1 MFLRHW
7 IKHVLATALAVA
19 LCAGIVVDSEVLDS
33 VQSIAADRM
42 LRLASWFPPDS
53 PEAFPQVVIVAMDD
67 EAVDDPFPRAQLA
80 DAIQR
85 LDEAGAR
92 SITLNLDLSER
103 GGASAGQRLARSGRV
118 VLAQADDAPPPHASF
133 ARGASE
139 IGRSSLPLDADGV
152 VRRISNGRP
161 GDGLAPL
168 GQAVLQVAL
177 RDDASAE
184 RASPVHIDA
193 CRRC

>member
-19 LCAGIVVDSEVLDS
+19 VCAGIVIDSEVLDS

-42 LRLASWFPPDS
+42 LRLASGFPPDS
-53 PEAFPQVVIVAMDD
+53 PEAFPQVVIVTMDD

-103 GGASAGQRLARSGRV
+103 GGASAGRRLARAITRSGGI
-118 VLAQADDAPPPHASF
+118 VLAQADAAPPPHASF
-133 ARGASE
+133 ARGASA
-139 IGRSSLPLDADGV
+139 IARSSLPLDADGV

-168 GQAVLQVAL
+168 GQAALQVAF
-177 RDDASAE
+177 RDE
-184 RASPVHIDA
+184 A